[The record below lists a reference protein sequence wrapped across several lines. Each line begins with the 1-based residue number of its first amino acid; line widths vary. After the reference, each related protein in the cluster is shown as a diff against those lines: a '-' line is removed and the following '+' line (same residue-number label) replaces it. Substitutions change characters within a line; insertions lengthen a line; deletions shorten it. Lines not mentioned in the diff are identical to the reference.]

1 MPWHIIKNEAK
12 ISAIVRHLTSRQRK
26 IKIFLDGE
34 KGAFRSKIRR
44 VDRIVSDKGE
54 KAQIVIE
61 GFDPKE
67 GNDLIRSASVVRM
80 EFIIKKRFCRCKM
93 AYLGPVHDGGDFL
106 FQLGFP
112 DSVKVHEERLEDRV
126 ELEMLEPVSVRITVG
141 KESKARKAYDLPVVN
156 CSRHGLGLLVTQK
169 ESALLE
175 ELNVGDRIRGMVLYA
190 PWAVTR
196 MDGKV
201 VHKTEL
207 QDGDQRGCVILGVKS
222 RDLIANSETS
232 KR

>member
-44 VDRIVSDKGE
+44 VDRIVSGKGE

-93 AYLGPVHDGGDFL
+93 AYLGPVNGGGNSMFLLDF
-106 FQLGFP
+106 P
-112 DSVKVHEERLEDRV
+112 PSVQVHEERREERIKLE
-126 ELEMLEPVSVRITVG
+126 LLEPISAKLTVG
-141 KESKARKAYDLPVVN
+141 RDAGGPREYDLAVVDH
-156 CSRHGLGLLVTQK
+156 SRHGLGLLVTQNDFN
-169 ESALLE
+169 LLE
-175 ELNVGDRIRGMVLYA
+175 ALSVGDRIQNMILYA
-190 PWAVTR
+190 PWAVT
-196 MDGKV
+196 KV
-201 VHKTEL
+201 DAKVAHKTQL
-207 QDGDQRGCVILGVKS
+207 QDGEHKGCFMLGIKS
-222 RDLIANSETS
+222 RELITNDRTR